1 MAGFGYALHFAG
13 RLLASDLESAMDSKH
28 KSSLLFW
35 LALALFITWD
45 FKQSKAI
52 DLRFEAPLIA
62 AGSGKASAGAHCA
75 SVGR

>member
-1 MAGFGYALHFAG
+1 
-13 RLLASDLESAMDSKH
+13 MDSKH
-28 KSSLLFW
+28 KRALLFW

-62 AGSGKASAGAHCA
+62 LSAKQAADKEISAFRKTRSG
-75 SVGR
+75 

>member
-1 MAGFGYALHFAG
+1 
-13 RLLASDLESAMDSKH
+13 MDSKH
-28 KSSLLFW
+28 KRALLFW

-62 AGSGKASAGAHCA
+62 AGSGKASAGAHCL